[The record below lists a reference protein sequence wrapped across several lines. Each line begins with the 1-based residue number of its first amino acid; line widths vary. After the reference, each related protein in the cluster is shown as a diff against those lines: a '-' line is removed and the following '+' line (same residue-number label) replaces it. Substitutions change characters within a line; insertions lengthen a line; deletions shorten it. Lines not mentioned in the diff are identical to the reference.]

1 MTEVWRAAWMR
12 AEVNLMWF
20 RAPIACTDR
29 QYARA
34 SAGGKAPMASRDI
47 NVVALV
53 KGSERYVFLYDDE
66 SRAETLQTLNR
77 YAADPKLSFSWY
89 DASVLGQK
97 IRQNKSHSRRE
108 GIAPRVDRRTS

>member
-1 MTEVWRAAWMR
+1 
-12 AEVNLMWF
+12 
-20 RAPIACTDR
+20 
-29 QYARA
+29 
-34 SAGGKAPMASRDI
+34 MASRDI

-97 IRQNKSHSRRE
+97 NSSKQVTFSERGHCS
-108 GIAPRVDRRTS
+108 TS

>member
-1 MTEVWRAAWMR
+1 
-12 AEVNLMWF
+12 
-20 RAPIACTDR
+20 
-29 QYARA
+29 
-34 SAGGKAPMASRDI
+34 MASRDI

-97 IRQNKSHSRRE
+97 IRQNKSHSRRGALPHE
-108 GIAPRVDRRTS
+108 LIDARRNFIDKNPLNNDSKKFPCKNQDYGRSRSWTCF